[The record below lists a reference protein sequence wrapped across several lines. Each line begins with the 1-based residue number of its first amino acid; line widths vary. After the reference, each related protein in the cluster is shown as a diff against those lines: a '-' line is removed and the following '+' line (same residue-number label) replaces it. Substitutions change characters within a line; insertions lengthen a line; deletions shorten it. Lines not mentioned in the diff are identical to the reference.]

1 MLNGFKKL
9 NLKDYKNTIIP
20 LDNIDYNIF
29 YKKNTSRNID
39 APRIMIVSYQPNL
52 QASEITRMAIETIR
66 KFTDSDY
73 ELWVID
79 NCSPEQN
86 IGWMDDY
93 DDLNLAL
100 IRTQPREAG
109 SYANGLALE
118 MASRLI
124 DEDSKYVVTFHLDIA
139 VAGYGWLKFMLSKLN
154 ERVRACGFRLTKE
167 RVREGV
173 LHVCGYLIDFQLFRK
188 LNLSFMP
195 ELPDFDIGDRIIYEF
210 MKNGYEIYAV
220 RNTFDDESLIEIIPD
235 TLKVKKLNVT
245 RAFDDD
251 NNVIYMH
258 LGRGI
263 LKSQGKY
270 DNPSRTNAEQWIEY
284 INTCLLSDISCQKLN
299 TVYGNGEEISYDYK
313 NFDLDDFVVYEF
325 LKDKISNLPGKSRIL
340 FVDSKP
346 DFKLNKN
353 TMALFTEK
361 TGNYEIVFCNSP
373 DYQKIKQQEFDCVV
387 FSGIDYMDK
396 IKEKDLS
403 LVFSAL
409 KKGGIF
415 IGIHPAEM
423 NKDGAD
429 NEGVKTYP
437 DKVSGIL
444 WKSGFREVSI
454 EQMGNEKF
462 IDFKKRLNKYMQV
475 NIKRGIEENSGKF
488 YMTEERFL
496 SKELNK
502 LLKNY
507 NKEINCKKYI
517 NIPDNINFGIYAV
530 K

>member
-1 MLNGFKKL
+1 MVGLKKL

-20 LDNIDYNIF
+20 LDNIDYHIF
-29 YKKNTSRNID
+29 YKRNISGNID
-39 APRIMIVSYQPNL
+39 APRIMIVSYQPNP
-52 QASEITRMAIETIR
+52 QASKITRMAIETIR

-86 IGWMDDY
+86 IGWMDNY
-93 DDLNLAL
+93 DDLNLVF

-124 DEDSKYVVTFHLDIA
+124 DEKSKYVVTFHLDIA

-154 ERVRACGFRLTKE
+154 EKVRACGFRLTKE
-167 RVREGV
+167 RVKEGV
-173 LHVCGYLIDFQLFRK
+173 LHVCGYLIDFQLFKK

-210 MKNGYEIYAV
+210 MKNGYEICPI
-220 RNTFDDESLIEIIPD
+220 RNTFDDENLIEIIPD

-284 INTCLLSDISCQKLN
+284 INTCLLSNISCQKLN
-299 TVYGNGEEISYDYK
+299 TVYVSGSEISYDYK
-313 NFDLDDFVVYEF
+313 NFDLDDFVIHEF
-325 LKDKISNLPGKSRIL
+325 FKDKIKNLPGKPRIL
-340 FVDSKP
+340 FVDGKP

-353 TMALFTEK
+353 IMSLFTDK
-361 TGNYEIVFCNSP
+361 TGNPLTVFYNSP
-373 DYQKIKQQEFDCVV
+373 DYEIKQQEFDCVV
-387 FSGIDYMDK
+387 FSDIDYINK
-396 IKEKDLS
+396 IKEEDLS
-403 LVFSAL
+403 LVFSTL
-409 KKGGIF
+409 RKGGVF
-415 IGIHPAEM
+415 IGIHHYEM
-423 NKDGAD
+423 NKNVAD
-429 NEGVKTYP
+429 NEGVKIYLN
-437 DKVSGIL
+437 KVSGIL
-444 WKSGFREVSI
+444 WKSGFKEVCI
-454 EQMGNEKF
+454 EQMGNERF
-462 IDFKKRLNKYMQV
+462 TDFKERLNKYMQV
-475 NIKRGIEENSGKF
+475 NIKRGIEENSKKF
-488 YMTEERFL
+488 HEIEGRFL

-507 NKEINCKKYI
+507 NKEIDFKKYI
-517 NIPDNINFGIYAV
+517 NVPDNINFGIYAV